1 MAIDAR
7 IVGIRQADGEVKLTL
22 EGRQPGTSPGQ
33 STLVI
38 TNPPEQWKTEL
49 APLIGMCVWGG
60 SSEIM
65 LGDKQLAKRDGYV
78 GITLVDHW
86 QDVVAKYKS
95 AGPRSN

>member
-7 IVGIRQADGEVKLTL
+7 IVGIRQVDGEVKLTL
-22 EGRQPGTSPGQ
+22 EGRQPGASPGQ
-33 STLVI
+33 STLVV
-38 TNPPEQWKTEL
+38 TNPPTEWQAEL

-78 GITLVDHW
+78 GIQLVDNW
-86 QDVVAKYKS
+86 KEVVAKYRINKA
-95 AGPRSN
+95 AG